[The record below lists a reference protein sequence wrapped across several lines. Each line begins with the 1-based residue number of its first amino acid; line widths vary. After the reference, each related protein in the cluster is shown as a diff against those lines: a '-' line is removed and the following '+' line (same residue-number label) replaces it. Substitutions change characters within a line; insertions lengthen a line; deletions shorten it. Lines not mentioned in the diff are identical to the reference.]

1 VPTGRYLMARVVEQM
16 IAIKLSKIVKDSDKR
31 IAVLDSEQMETL
43 LSSIPELAET
53 AINDSSVVVEII
65 ELE

>member
-1 VPTGRYLMARVVEQM
+1 MARVVEQM
-16 IAIKLSKIVKDSDKR
+16 IAIKLSKIVKDSDDR
-31 IAVLDSEQMETL
+31 TTVLNDEQTETL

-65 ELE
+65 DLE

>member
-1 VPTGRYLMARVVEQM
+1 MPTGRYLMARVVEQM

>member
-1 VPTGRYLMARVVEQM
+1 MARVVEQM

>member
-1 VPTGRYLMARVVEQM
+1 MARVVEQV

-31 IAVLDSEQMETL
+31 ELVLDQQQTETL
-43 LSSIPELAET
+43 LSSIPELAES
-53 AINDSSVVVEII
+53 AINDPSVVIEII